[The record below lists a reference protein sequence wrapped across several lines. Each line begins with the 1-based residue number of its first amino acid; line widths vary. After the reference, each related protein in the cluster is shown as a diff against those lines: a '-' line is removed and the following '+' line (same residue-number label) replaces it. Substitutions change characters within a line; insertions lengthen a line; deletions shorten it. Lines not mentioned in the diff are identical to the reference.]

1 MKRSMSADD
10 LVACAF
16 AACAVACWA
25 GILIGALLADYAVC
39 YKGFGALGLVA
50 LGNFMARK
58 GLG

>member
-1 MKRSMSADD
+1 MSAND

-39 YKGFGALGLVA
+39 YKGLGALGLVA